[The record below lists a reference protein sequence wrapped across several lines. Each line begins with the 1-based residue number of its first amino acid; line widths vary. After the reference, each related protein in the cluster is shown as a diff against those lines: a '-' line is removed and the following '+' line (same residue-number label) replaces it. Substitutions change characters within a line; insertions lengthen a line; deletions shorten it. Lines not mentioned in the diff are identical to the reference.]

1 MKATASEK
9 YADQQ
14 KVYNAVGKSI
24 LDNAWQGYHCC
35 LFAYGQTGSGK
46 SYSMIGYGTN
56 RVLSSLFRVSFR
68 LLATK
73 SSIRLPPIREK
84 TLNMK

>member
-1 MKATASEK
+1 
-9 YADQQ
+9 
-14 KVYNAVGKSI
+14 
-24 LDNAWQGYHCC
+24 
-35 LFAYGQTGSGK
+35 
-46 SYSMIGYGTN
+46 MIGYGTN